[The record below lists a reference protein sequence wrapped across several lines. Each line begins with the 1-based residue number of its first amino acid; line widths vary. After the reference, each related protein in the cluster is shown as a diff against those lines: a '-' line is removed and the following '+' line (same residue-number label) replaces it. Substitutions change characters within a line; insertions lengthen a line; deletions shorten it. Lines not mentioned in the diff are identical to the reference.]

1 MAKKEDYIKQNREFL
16 AAKRE
21 EEGVKE
27 IALGV
32 LRKIIKSG
40 KSNVRPRQGNVVTV
54 HYKGTLINGKEF
66 DNSYK
71 RSCPEAFRVRDL
83 IVGFQVALTQMT
95 IGDQWIV
102 YIPCE
107 QGYGMRS
114 TGNIP
119 GGSTLVFEIELLGV
133 N

>member
-16 AAKRE
+16 AKVRE
-21 EEGVKE
+21 EKGVEE
-27 IALGV
+27 ISLGV
-32 LRKIIKSG
+32 LRKVIKSG
-40 KSNVRPRQGNVVTV
+40 KGDKAPRRNNVVTV
-54 HYKGTLINGKEF
+54 HYKGTLINGREF

-71 RSCPEAFRVRDL
+71 RKCPEAFRVRDL

-95 IGDQWIV
+95 IGDHWIV

-114 TGNIP
+114 AGNIP
-119 GGSTLVFEIELLGV
+119 GGSTLIFEIELLGV

>member
-16 AAKRE
+16 VAKRE

-27 IALGV
+27 ISLGV

-40 KSNVRPRQGNVVTV
+40 KSNVRPRQGNLVTL

-71 RSCPEAFRVRDL
+71 RKCPEAFRVRDL

-95 IGDQWIV
+95 IGDHWIV

-114 TGNIP
+114 AGNIP
-119 GGSTLVFEIELLGV
+119 GGSTLIFEIELLGV

>member
-16 AAKRE
+16 KAKRE
-21 EEGVKE
+21 EEGIKE
-27 IALGV
+27 ISLGV

-71 RSCPEAFRVRDL
+71 RSCPEALRVRDL

-95 IGDQWIV
+95 IGDHWIV

>member
-1 MAKKEDYIKQNREFL
+1 MAKKEDYIKQNREFIK
-16 AAKRE
+16 AKRE

-95 IGDQWIV
+95 IGDHWIV

-114 TGNIP
+114 AGNIP

>member
-21 EEGVKE
+21 EEGIKE
-27 IALGV
+27 ISLGV

-95 IGDQWIV
+95 IGDHWIV

-114 TGNIP
+114 AGNIS
-119 GGSTLVFEIELLGV
+119 GGSTLIFEIELLGV

>member
-16 AAKRE
+16 KAKRE
-21 EEGVKE
+21 EEGIKE
-27 IALGV
+27 ISLGV

-95 IGDQWIV
+95 IGDHWIV

-114 TGNIP
+114 AGNIP

>member
-16 AAKRE
+16 VAKRE

-27 IALGV
+27 ISLGV

-95 IGDQWIV
+95 IGDHWIV

-114 TGNIP
+114 AGNIP

>member
-1 MAKKEDYIKQNREFL
+1 MSKKEEYIKQNREFL
-16 AAKRE
+16 KAKRE

-27 IALGV
+27 ISLGV

-40 KSNVRPRQGNVVTV
+40 KGNVRPRQGNVVTV
-54 HYKGTLINGKEF
+54 HYKGTLINEKEF

-95 IGDQWIV
+95 IGDHWIV

-114 TGNIP
+114 AGNIP

>member
-16 AAKRE
+16 VAKRE

-27 IALGV
+27 ISLGV

-40 KSNVRPRQGNVVTV
+40 KSNVRPRQGNVVTL

-71 RSCPEAFRVRDL
+71 RKCPEAFRVRDL

-95 IGDQWIV
+95 IGDHWIV

-114 TGNIP
+114 AGNIS
-119 GGSTLVFEIELLGV
+119 GGSTLIFEIELLGV

>member
-16 AAKRE
+16 AQMKGQPGVE
-21 EEGVKE
+21 E
-27 IALGV
+27 ISLGV
-32 LRKIIKSG
+32 LRKVIKSG
-40 KSNVRPRQGNVVTV
+40 KSNVRPRAGNVVTV

-66 DNSYK
+66 DSSYK
-71 RSCPEAFRVRDL
+71 RKCPEAFRVRDL

-95 IGDQWIV
+95 IGDHWIV

-114 TGNIP
+114 SGNIP
-119 GGSTLVFEIELLGV
+119 GGSTLIFEIELLGV
-133 N
+133 M

>member
-16 AAKRE
+16 VAKRE

-27 IALGV
+27 ISLGV

-40 KSNVRPRQGNVVTV
+40 KSNVRPRQGNVVTL

-95 IGDQWIV
+95 IGDHWIV

-114 TGNIP
+114 AGNIP
-119 GGSTLVFEIELLGV
+119 GGSTLIFEIELLGV